1 MFIFS
6 SFFRK
11 FVIYNKIKMKAQKKL
26 GVNSICVHVGEV
38 KDEQFKGAI
47 SPMYM
52 STSYAFDQVDVKR
65 YPRYF
70 NTPNQEA
77 LRRKIAALEHT
88 EDALIFSSGMA
99 AISSSLL
106 AFLKQGDHVLI
117 QKVIYGGTYN
127 FIAKEFDKYG
137 IEYSYTAS
145 DKYEDF
151 EPLLKTNTKILYIET
166 PSNPLLGITDI
177 RAISDLAKRKG
188 IITMIDNT
196 FASPI
201 NQTPYDFGI
210 DIIIHSATKYMGGHS
225 DISAGVVAASKEHI
239 ELIWETA
246 INLGGN
252 LSDFTVWMLER
263 SLKTLNLRVKE
274 QTKNAQVIAEY
285 LEGNPCIKK
294 VHYPGLKSHPKHKI
308 AALQMHGFGAM
319 MSFELVDGI
328 NAMDFQNSLQ
338 FIKPSLSLAG
348 VESTILSPAQT
359 THALLSDEE
368 RSERGITDGLIRFS
382 VGIEEPEDLIADI
395 DQALLKTNKVHL

>member
-1 MFIFS
+1 MIES
-6 SFFRK
+6 
-11 FVIYNKIKMKAQKKL
+11 KKL
-26 GVNSICVHVGEV
+26 GINSICVHIGEV

-99 AISSSLL
+99 AISSTLL
-106 AFLKQGDHVLI
+106 AFLKKGDHVVI
-117 QKVIYGGTYN
+117 QQVIYGGTYN
-127 FIAKEFDKYG
+127 FIAKEFEKYG
-137 IEYSYTAS
+137 IEYSYTES
-145 DKYEDF
+145 DRFEDF
-151 EPLLKTNTKILYIET
+151 EPLLKENTKILYIET

-177 RAISDLAKRKG
+177 RAISGLAKEKG
-188 IITMIDNT
+188 IISMIDNT

-201 NQTPYDFGI
+201 NQTPADFGI
-210 DIIIHSATKYMGGHS
+210 DVIIHSATKYMGGHS
-225 DISAGVVAASKEHI
+225 DISAGAVAASKEHI
-239 ELIWETA
+239 ELIWETG

-263 SLKTLNLRVKE
+263 SMKTLNLRVKE
-274 QTKNAQVIAEY
+274 QTKNAQELAEY
-285 LEGNPCIKK
+285 LEENSLIDK
-294 VHYPGLKSHPKHKI
+294 VYYPGLKSHPKHTT
-308 AALQMHGFGAM
+308 AASQMIGFGAM
-319 MSFELVDGI
+319 MSFELSEGI
-328 NAMDFQNSLQ
+328 DAMEFQNALK

-348 VESTILSPAQT
+348 VESTTLSPAQT
-359 THALLSDEE
+359 THALLSEEE
-368 RSERGITDGLIRFS
+368 RLERGITDRLIRFS

-395 DQALLKTNKVHL
+395 EQALLQTNKGDL